1 MPRWRSLVL
10 STFLVLGGGYVAIV
24 LALWLRQDAM
34 VFAGAGYP
42 DRGVPAMLRPAEVR
56 WLGEGTDRTRIAVVR
71 PEEAPVALVVYFGGN
86 GEDLYATAGTA
97 GVLLGYGVEAWGHE
111 HPGYGA
117 SPGQPG
123 VASLLAAAERTV
135 AAAKVR
141 AAELGVPLVVV
152 GSSLGTFCA
161 VHTAAGGGVDRLI
174 LRAPPTTLVAAA
186 KARFSWLPVGLLLR
200 HRFDNQARALEVRC
214 PTLVVHGDRDGIV
227 PIELGR
233 ELAAAIAGARFVAV
247 RGCGHNDLDLGPG
260 GPVDAAVR
268 QLLSGR

>member
-1 MPRWRSLVL
+1 MSA
-10 STFLVLGGGYVAIV
+10 FLVLGGGYVAIV

-56 WLGEGTDRTRIAVVR
+56 WLGEGAERTRLAVVR
-71 PEEAPVALVVYFGGN
+71 PEGTPSALVVYFGGN

-123 VASLLAAAERTV
+123 VASFLAAAERTIE
-135 AAAKVR
+135 AAKRR

-161 VHTAAGGGVDRLI
+161 VHTAARGGVDRLI

-186 KARFSWLPVGLLLR
+186 KSRFAWLPVGLLLR
-200 HRFDNQARALEVRC
+200 HRFDNLARAPEVRC

-247 RGCGHNDLDLGPG
+247 PGRGHNDLDLGPG
-260 GPVDAAVR
+260 GPVDGEVR

>member
-1 MPRWRSLVL
+1 MSA
-10 STFLVLGGGYVAIV
+10 FLVLGGGYVAIV

-56 WLGEGTDRTRIAVVR
+56 WLGEGSERTRLAIVR
-71 PEEAPVALVVYFGGN
+71 PVEPPTALVVYFGGN

-117 SPGQPG
+117 SPGRPG
-123 VASLLAAAERTV
+123 VESLLAAAERTV
-135 AAAKVR
+135 AAARLR
-141 AAELGVPLVVV
+141 ADELGVPLVVV

-161 VHTAAGGGVDRLI
+161 THTAAAGGVDRLI
-174 LRAPPTTLVAAA
+174 LRAPPTTMVAAA
-186 KARFSWLPVGLLLR
+186 KSRFGWLPVGLLLR
-200 HRFDNQARALEVRC
+200 HRFDNLAVAAKIDC

-233 ELAAAIAGARFVAV
+233 EMAAAIRGARFVAV

-260 GPVDAAVR
+260 GPVDADLR
-268 QLLSGR
+268 PLLTGR

>member
-1 MPRWRSLVL
+1 ML

-42 DRGVPAMLRPAEVR
+42 DRGVPAMLQPAEVR
-56 WLGEGTDRTRIAVVR
+56 WLGEGADRTRLAIVR
-71 PEEAPVALVVYFGGN
+71 PVEAPVALVVYFGGN
-86 GEDLYATAGTA
+86 GEDLYAAAGMA

-135 AAAKVR
+135 AAAKGR
-141 AAELGVPLVVV
+141 AAELGVPLVIV

-161 VHTAAGGGVDRLI
+161 VHTAAQGGVDRLI
-174 LRAPPTTLVAAA
+174 LRAPPTTLAAA
-186 KARFSWLPVGLLLR
+186 AQARFSWLPVGLLLR
-200 HRFDNQARALEVRC
+200 HRFDNRSQAPKIHC

-233 ELAAAIAGARFVAV
+233 ELAAAIPGARFVAV

-260 GPVDAAVR
+260 GPVDAEVR
-268 QLLSGR
+268 TLLTGR